1 MHDGNW
7 KAYDDDDV
15 ESSIRKGF
23 QIWVTCSAISSH
35 RSTFFPHWKFILS
48 LPQKLWLQVF
58 KRSSIER
65 FCRDKNLTNDLKQR
79 LVGTSVFLILTMNM
93 RLTLLLLLHRQISMN
108 KICTSSGLIEHFESL
123 WFIH

>member
-7 KAYDDDDV
+7 KAYDDDV

-48 LPQKLWLQVF
+48 LPQKLWLLVS
-58 KRSSIER
+58 KRSGTEHLIER
-65 FCRDKNLTNDLKQR
+65 GFHLFDH
-79 LVGTSVFLILTMNM
+79 VY
-93 RLTLLLLLHRQISMN
+93 
-108 KICTSSGLIEHFESL
+108 FERRKEKL
-123 WFIH
+123 YF

>member
-1 MHDGNW
+1 MMETGKHMMMMMSR
-7 KAYDDDDV
+7 V
-15 ESSIRKGF
+15 VSEKGF
-23 QIWVTCSAISSH
+23 KSGSPALLFPAIDQLSS
-35 RSTFFPHWKFILS
+35 PHWKFILS